1 MIFARH
7 LLPLAVVTAPLAVAQ
22 TLGDRC
28 PNTLSCH
35 VSTNVD
41 TCCTEHPGGL
51 VLLTQFWDYSPAR
64 GPADS
69 FTIHGLWPD
78 YCDGSFP
85 SSCDPSRA
93 YPSPVDI
100 LEENNATELL
110 GYMRTH
116 WKGDRGDE
124 DLWQHEFSKHGT
136 CMSTLEPQCYGA
148 DYTAGMELVDYMQQ
162 AVDLHKERNTY
173 SVSLSLSRHAWRL
186 VLIRMKTHSG

>member
-1 MIFARH
+1 MKPLPRAMIFARH
-7 LLPLAVVTAPLAVAQ
+7 LLPLAVAAAPLAVAQ

-35 VSTNVD
+35 VSTNVG

-51 VLLTQFWDYSPAR
+51 VLLAQFWDYSPAR

-85 SSCDPSRA
+85 SRCDPSRA

-100 LEENNATELL
+100 LEEYNATELL

-116 WKGDRGDE
+116 WKGDHGDE
-124 DLWQHEFSKHGT
+124 HLWQHEFSEHGT
-136 CMSTLEPQCYGA
+136 CMSMLEPRCYGA

-162 AVDLHKERNTY
+162 AVDLHRERDTY
-173 SVSLSLSRHAWRL
+173 SVSLSLSTRM
-186 VLIRMKTHSG
+186 VLGAD